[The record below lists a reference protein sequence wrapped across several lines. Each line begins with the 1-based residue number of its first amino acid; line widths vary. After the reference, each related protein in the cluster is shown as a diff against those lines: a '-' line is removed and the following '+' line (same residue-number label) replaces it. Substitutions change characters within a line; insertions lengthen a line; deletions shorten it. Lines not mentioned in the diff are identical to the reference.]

1 MYTAW
6 LTGSS
11 IINGCCHSLDTH
23 TDFYIKFTTLR
34 EIKNVTHINEWR
46 VALISLPRNHV
57 SLQDT
62 NKNTA
67 TVHSVFHFYL
77 SLLLTPIKETVG
89 HHLIEVQV
97 NYKRSFEQSSYLW
110 VWLTLEDLLG

>member
-62 NKNTA
+62 ENETD
-67 TVHSVFHFYL
+67 L
-77 SLLLTPIKETVG
+77 ILLCNVNPTKHPVLARTPS
-89 HHLIEVQV
+89 
-97 NYKRSFEQSSYLW
+97 RSGS
-110 VWLTLEDLLG
+110 